1 MDVSG
6 DSFSVLRMVWK
17 THRDKNIPS
26 NYTYICIYIMNIVHM
41 GFEILDVAIYIY
53 IWYGFEIWDGW
64 PPICH
69 ITPCRFFRPWHFW
82 ISLDAAKADAF
93 YPTAMTMRVSESWL
107 CYGLAYRR
115 QSQLD
120 QASRLPGWCFQALLF
135 CNVQATNEYSNN
147 HHCFH
152 LKMFQNE

>member
-1 MDVSG
+1 LHHVQ
-6 DSFSVLRMVWK
+6 
-17 THRDKNIPS
+17 
-26 NYTYICIYIMNIVHM
+26 
-41 GFEILDVAIYIY
+41 
-53 IWYGFEIWDGW
+53 
-64 PPICH
+64 
-69 ITPCRFFRPWHFW
+69 FFRPWHFW

-93 YPTAMTMRVSESWL
+93 YPTAMTMRISKSWL

-120 QASRLPGWCFQALLF
+120 QASRLPGWCFQTLRF
-135 CNVQATNEYSNN
+135 CVQATNEYSNN